1 MIKHVIFDFDGTL
14 VDSLEIFVSSWNSL
28 TKKYNLKEIQPSD
41 VEILKKLSLKQRIKQ
56 LDFSMYKVPIIA
68 PKLYNLYHK
77 SLHELRLFDGVK
89 DMLHQL
95 DHKGYQTSIISSN
108 SRENIL
114 SFLKRNNITSIDNV
128 LCSSSIL
135 GKDKLLN
142 RYLREHNLNPSEVI
156 YVGDEQRDI
165 LACQKT
171 GVKIIWVGWGYDSI
185 EVVKKEKPDYQ
196 VSTPSEILDL
206 I

>member
-14 VDSLEIFVSSWNSL
+14 VDSLEILVSSWNSL
-28 TKKYNLKEIQPSD
+28 TKKYNLKEIHPSD
-41 VEILKKLSLKQRIKQ
+41 VDILKKLSLKDRIKR

-68 PKLYNLYHK
+68 PKLYTLYNK
-77 SLHELRLFDGVK
+77 SLHELRLFDGIK

-95 DHKGYQTSIISSN
+95 DDKGYQTSIISSN
-108 SRENIL
+108 SRDNIL

-142 RYLREHNLNPSEVI
+142 RYLREHNLTPSEVI

-185 EVVKKEKPDYQ
+185 EVIEKEKPDYR
-196 VSTPSEILDL
+196 VSAPSEILDL